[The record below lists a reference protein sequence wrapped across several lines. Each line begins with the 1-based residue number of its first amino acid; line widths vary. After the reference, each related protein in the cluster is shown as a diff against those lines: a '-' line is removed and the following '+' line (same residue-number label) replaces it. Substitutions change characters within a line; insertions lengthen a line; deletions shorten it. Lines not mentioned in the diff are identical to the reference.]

1 MSGRATNDLARSR
14 QWIFA
19 LAPMLVVAALVLIP
33 VLADARPGGGQT
45 YGGGGGGSSGGGG
58 GGSGDGEL
66 FGLLL
71 WIALEHPA
79 IGVPLLLIAGV
90 VYVVSKRGAGQD
102 WDSGGGLGF
111 DPGPR
116 QRAPQAK
123 LADLRQVDPDFSTIL
138 FEDFVYRLYASAHE
152 ARGAPAKLAELAP
165 YLEQRVRD
173 GLVQRQPSGVPISNV
188 VVGAMRVLRVQL
200 PSWDQAADDG
210 SPHGQRRNP
219 ATDEPES
226 EVELEFEAN
235 VTAGGAG
242 SPAQGFYLWERWVL
256 RRPIS
261 VTTPDPQ
268 RARSLACPNCGA
280 PFRTADMQRCEYCQE
295 VVTDGR
301 FDWRVIAI
309 QELRAQPKPPALT
322 SEIGEAGTNLP
333 TIYDPH
339 LHQAWTSLATA
350 DPALVPGAIE
360 QRVQLIY
367 RELNT
372 AWTARDLRSAR
383 GFLSDGMADYL
394 RYWVEAYKREGLINK
409 LEQMRVTGIQL
420 VKITRDRW
428 YDAATFRVF
437 ATGRDYTVRDTDGQH
452 VSGNPRRDRA
462 YSEYW
467 TLIRGTGV
475 QGAPRDDRG
484 CPNCG
489 APLAISMGGT
499 CEHCSAHV
507 SSGEFDWVLSKIEQ
521 DEVYG
526 G

>member
-1 MSGRATNDLARSR
+1 M
-14 QWIFA
+14 
-19 LAPMLVVAALVLIP
+19 LAPLLVLAAIMLVPI
-33 VLADARPGGGQT
+33 LADARPGGGQT
-45 YGGGGGGSSGGGG
+45 YGGGGGGSSSSGGG

-71 WIALEHPA
+71 WIAFEHPA
-79 IGVPLLLIAGV
+79 IGIPLLLIAGV
-90 VYVVSKRGAGQD
+90 VYVVSKRGVGQD

-123 LADLRQVDPDFSTIL
+123 LGDLRQIDPDFSTIL

-152 ARGAPAKLAELAP
+152 ARNAPAKLDELAP
-165 YLEQRVRD
+165 YLDQRVRE
-173 GLVQRQPSGVPISNV
+173 GLAARQPSGVPIRNV
-188 VVGAMRVLRVQL
+188 VVGALRVLRVQL
-200 PSWDQAADDG
+200 PSWDASAAET
-210 SPHGQRRNP
+210 QRRHP
-219 ATDEPES
+219 VTDEPES

-235 VTAGGAG
+235 VTAGGTE
-242 SPAQGFYLWERWVL
+242 SPAQGFYLWERWIL

-261 VTTPDPQ
+261 VTTPSPE

-301 FDWRVIAI
+301 FDWRVVAV
-309 QELRAQPKPPALT
+309 QELRCEPKPPALT
-322 SEIGEAGTNLP
+322 GDNAEAGTNLP

-339 LHQAWTSLATA
+339 LPQAWTSLASA
-350 DPALVPGAIE
+350 DPALIPGAIE
-360 QRVQLIY
+360 QRAQLIY
-367 RELNT
+367 RELNA
-372 AWTARDLRSAR
+372 AWVARDLRSAR
-383 GFLSDGMADYL
+383 GYLSDGMADYL

-437 ATGRDYTVRDTDGQH
+437 ASGRDYTVRDTDGRH
-452 VSGNPRRDRA
+452 VSGNPSRDRA

-467 TLIRGTGV
+467 TLIRGAGV
-475 QGAPRDDRG
+475 RGAPRAGPADDAG